1 MPRGS
6 TPGEPVRENRATAL
20 RYLRLHFNV
29 SPARRERSTSAFGSD
44 RGGRVSALREFSIQS
59 RAAVED
65 ARPMMRPAL
74 SLASLVASILVCTAS
89 PAGAQ
94 SRDASSPASGPASN
108 PTSNLEFDSGPKG
121 WQIVLDGVMGGSR
134 PAHRSGEGGTLRFT
148 GELSLENNGGFSQIR
163 TTVAEGTFAGTTG
176 LLLRVKGDGRTYQCD
191 IRSSR
196 LRLMAGGYQSRFE
209 TKAGEWIEVE
219 IPFDQCVA
227 NSFGQRVRNAP
238 ALDPASI
245 ESVGI
250 TLSDKQE
257 GPFAIEVDWIR
268 PMGQATAERS
278 SAGSLASVATK
289 ANLTT
294 LLDLVKAAG
303 LQLPKD
309 AKLTIF
315 APTNEAFAKLPAEQ
329 VEFLTSAKGRPT
341 LQAILKHHVV
351 AQSIESSALLDRRRL
366 RALSGQSLE
375 IDPSALS
382 VDGARLVATD
392 VAFDGGLVHVIDTVM
407 LPELRSIDEIVAQD
421 ERLATL
427 RAAID
432 AAGLGPQ
439 LGAQNSG
446 PWTLLAPSNSAF
458 AAVPADALK
467 KLLAD
472 RPALTSVLAAHVLPT
487 AIRRDEMLAQGS
499 ARTLMGDG
507 TVAFALESG
516 AITVAGARI
525 EVADIEA
532 ANGVIHIIDRV
543 LPARIAA
550 TPATT
555 TTTTTPPPRA
565 ERAAAILEL
574 AIERGVPRFNAGDT
588 SSCAALYELAIASV
602 VFLGEDAIS
611 PIAKADLAKALEQ
624 GSSHQD
630 ASERAWIY
638 RRAMDRELEQMM
650 KSDA

>member
-1 MPRGS
+1 M
-6 TPGEPVRENRATAL
+6 L
-20 RYLRLHFNV
+20 R
-29 SPARRERSTSAFGSD
+29 TTT
-44 RGGRVSALREFSIQS
+44 
-59 RAAVED
+59 
-65 ARPMMRPAL
+65 
-74 SLASLVASILVCTAS
+74 SLASLVATAFTSLLVCTAS
-89 PAGAQ
+89 PAAAQ
-94 SRDASSPASGPASN
+94 SNLD
-108 PTSNLEFDSGPKG
+108 SNLEFDGGIKG
-121 WQIVLDGVMGGSR
+121 WQTVLDGVMGGLS
-134 PAHRSGEGGTLRFT
+134 SGRIAAGESGTLRFT

-163 TTVAEGTFAGTTG
+163 TAVPEGTFAGTKG

-209 TKAGEWIEVE
+209 TKAGEWTEVE

-227 NSFGQRVRNAP
+227 NSFGQRIRNAP
-238 ALDPASI
+238 PLDPASI

-250 TLSDKQE
+250 TLSDKKE

-268 PMGQATAERS
+268 PMGAAAAERS

-303 LQLPKD
+303 IEFPKD

-315 APTNEAFAKLPAEQ
+315 APTNDAFAKLPPEQ
-329 VEFLTSAKGRPT
+329 VEFLTSAKGKST

-351 AQSIESSALLDRRRL
+351 AQSLESSALLDRRRL
-366 RALSGQSLE
+366 TALSGQSLE
-375 IDPSALS
+375 IDPATLA

-392 VAFDGGLVHVIDTVM
+392 VAFDGGLVHVIDGVM
-407 LPELRSIDEIVAQD
+407 LPELRSIEEIVAQD
-421 ERLATL
+421 ERFSTL

-439 LGAQNSG
+439 LGAQNPG
-446 PWTLLAPSNSAF
+446 PWTLLAPSNKAF
-458 AAVPADALK
+458 AAIPADALQA
-467 KLLAD
+467 LLQD
-472 RPALTSVLAAHVLPT
+472 RPALTAVLAAHVLPT

-499 ARTLMGDG
+499 ARTLLGDG
-507 TVAFALESG
+507 TVAFALEAG

-532 ANGVIHIIDRV
+532 ANGIIHVIDRV
-543 LPARIAA
+543 LPAHSSA
-550 TPATT
+550 PATASAASAS
-555 TTTTTPPPRA
+555 PLRA
-565 ERAAAILEL
+565 QRAAAILEL

-602 VFLGEDAIS
+602 VLLGDDAIS
-611 PIAKADLAKALEQ
+611 PDANADLATALEQ
-624 GSSHQD
+624 GAANQD

-638 RRAMDRELEQMM
+638 RRAMDRALERMS
-650 KSDA
+650 KPDA

>member
-1 MPRGS
+1 M
-6 TPGEPVRENRATAL
+6 L
-20 RYLRLHFNV
+20 RFN
-29 SPARRERSTSAFGSD
+29 F
-44 RGGRVSALREFSIQS
+44 
-59 RAAVED
+59 
-65 ARPMMRPAL
+65 
-74 SLASLVASILVCTAS
+74 SLVSLLATVLVCTAS
-89 PAGAQ
+89 PAAAQ
-94 SRDASSPASGPASN
+94 SKPDSKPESKAESKATA
-108 PTSNLEFDSGPKG
+108 NLEFDSGVKG
-121 WQIVLDGVMGGSR
+121 WQTVLDGVMGG
-134 PAHRSGEGGTLRFT
+134 RSTGRIAAGEGGTLRFT

-163 TTVAEGTFAGTTG
+163 TAVPEGTYAGTTG
-176 LLLRVKGDGRTYQCD
+176 LIMRVKGDGRSYQCD

-196 LRLMAGGYQSRFE
+196 LRLMAGGYQSVFK
-209 TKAGEWIEVE
+209 TKVGEWTEVE

-227 NSFGQRVRNAP
+227 NSFGQRMRNAP

-250 TLSDKQE
+250 TLADKQE

-268 PMGQATAERS
+268 PIGAARAEQASTN
-278 SAGSLASVATK
+278 SLAAVATK

-294 LLDLVKAAG
+294 LLSLVKAAE
-303 LQLPKD
+303 LELPKD

-315 APTNEAFAKLPAEQ
+315 APTNEAFAKLPREQ
-329 VEFLTSAKGRPT
+329 VEFLTSAKGKPA

-351 AQSIESSALLDRRRL
+351 AQSLESSALLDRRRL
-366 RALSGQSLE
+366 KALSGQSLE
-375 IDPSALS
+375 VDPAALT

-392 VAFDGGLVHVIDTVM
+392 VAFDGGLVHVIDSVM
-407 LPELRSIDEIVAQD
+407 VPELRSIEEIVAQD
-421 ERLATL
+421 ERFATL
-427 RAAID
+427 RAAIG

-439 LGAQNSG
+439 LGAENSG
-446 PWTLLAPSNSAF
+446 PWTVLAPSNDAF
-458 AAVPADALK
+458 AKIPADALK
-467 KLLAD
+467 ALLAD
-472 RPALTSVLAAHVLPT
+472 RPALTAVLAAHVLPT

-516 AITVAGARI
+516 AITVEGARI

-543 LPARIAA
+543 LPARSAA
-550 TPATT
+550 TAAAPAA
-555 TTTTTPPPRA
+555 PASPQRA
-565 ERAAAILEL
+565 QRAAAVLEL

-602 VFLGEDAIS
+602 VLLGEGAVSADAM
-611 PIAKADLAKALEQ
+611 AELAKALEQ
-624 GSSHQD
+624 GASHED

-638 RRAMDRELEQMM
+638 RRAMDRVLERVM

>member
-1 MPRGS
+1 MAQ
-6 TPGEPVRENRATAL
+6 TN
-20 RYLRLHFNV
+20 
-29 SPARRERSTSAFGSD
+29 PAPTSA
-44 RGGRVSALREFSIQS
+44 
-59 RAAVED
+59 
-65 ARPMMRPAL
+65 
-74 SLASLVASILVCTAS
+74 
-89 PAGAQ
+89 
-94 SRDASSPASGPASN
+94 
-108 PTSNLEFDSGPKG
+108 SNLEFDSGTKG
-121 WQIVLDGVMGGSR
+121 WQTVLDGVMGGLSSGR
-134 PAHRSGEGGTLRFT
+134 IAAGEGGTLRFT

-163 TTVAEGTFAGTTG
+163 TAVPEGTFAGTKG

-209 TKAGEWIEVE
+209 TKAGEWTEVE

-227 NSFGQRVRNAP
+227 NSFGQRIRNAP
-238 ALDPASI
+238 PLDPASI

-250 TLSDKQE
+250 TLSDKKE

-268 PMGQATAERS
+268 PMGAAATERS
-278 SAGSLASVATK
+278 SPNSLASVATK

-303 LQLPKD
+303 IELPKD

-315 APTNEAFAKLPAEQ
+315 APTNDAFAKLPREQ
-329 VEFLTSAKGRPT
+329 VEFLTSVKGKST

-351 AQSIESSALLDRRRL
+351 AQSLESSALLDRRRL
-366 RALSGQSLE
+366 TALSGQSLE
-375 IDPSALS
+375 IDPATLA

-392 VAFDGGLVHVIDTVM
+392 VAFDGGLVHVIDGVM
-407 LPELRSIDEIVAQD
+407 LPELRSIEEIVAQD
-421 ERLATL
+421 ERFSTL

-439 LGAQNSG
+439 LGAQNPG
-446 PWTLLAPSNSAF
+446 PWTLLAPSNKAF
-458 AAVPADALK
+458 AAIPADALQA
-467 KLLAD
+467 LLQD
-472 RPALTSVLAAHVLPT
+472 RPALTAVLAAHVLPT

-499 ARTLMGDG
+499 ARTLLGEG

-532 ANGVIHIIDRV
+532 ANGIIHVIDRV
-543 LPARIAA
+543 LPAHSSA
-550 TPATT
+550 PATASAASAS
-555 TTTTTPPPRA
+555 PLRA
-565 ERAAAILEL
+565 QRAAAILEL

-602 VFLGEDAIS
+602 VLLGDDAIS
-611 PIAKADLAKALEQ
+611 PDANADLATALEQ
-624 GSSHQD
+624 GAANQD

-638 RRAMDRELEQMM
+638 RRAMDRALERMM
-650 KSDA
+650 KPDA

>member
-1 MPRGS
+1 M
-6 TPGEPVRENRATAL
+6 L
-20 RYLRLHFNV
+20 R
-29 SPARRERSTSAFGSD
+29 TTT
-44 RGGRVSALREFSIQS
+44 
-59 RAAVED
+59 
-65 ARPMMRPAL
+65 
-74 SLASLVASILVCTAS
+74 SLASLVATAFTSLLVCTAS
-89 PAGAQ
+89 PAAAQ
-94 SRDASSPASGPASN
+94 SNLD
-108 PTSNLEFDSGPKG
+108 SNLEFDGGIKG
-121 WQIVLDGVMGGSR
+121 WQTVLDGVMGGLS
-134 PAHRSGEGGTLRFT
+134 SGRIAAGESGTLRFT

-163 TTVAEGTFAGTTG
+163 TAVPEGTFAGTKG

-209 TKAGEWIEVE
+209 TKAGEWTEVE

-227 NSFGQRVRNAP
+227 NSFGQRIRNAP
-238 ALDPASI
+238 PLDPASI

-250 TLSDKQE
+250 TLSDKKE

-268 PMGQATAERS
+268 PMGAAAAERS

-303 LQLPKD
+303 IEFPKD

-315 APTNEAFAKLPAEQ
+315 APTNDAFAKLPPEQ
-329 VEFLTSAKGRPT
+329 VEFLTSAKGKST

-351 AQSIESSALLDRRRL
+351 AQSLESSALLDRRRL
-366 RALSGQSLE
+366 TALSGQSLE
-375 IDPSALS
+375 IDPATLA

-392 VAFDGGLVHVIDTVM
+392 VAFDGGLVHVIDGVM
-407 LPELRSIDEIVAQD
+407 LPELRSIEEIVAQD
-421 ERLATL
+421 ERFSTL

-439 LGAQNSG
+439 LGAQNPG
-446 PWTLLAPSNSAF
+446 PWTLLAPSNKAF
-458 AAVPADALK
+458 AAIPADALQA
-467 KLLAD
+467 LLQD
-472 RPALTSVLAAHVLPT
+472 RPALTAVLAAHVLPT

-499 ARTLMGDG
+499 ARTLLGDG
-507 TVAFALESG
+507 TVAFALEAG

-532 ANGVIHIIDRV
+532 ANGIIHVIDRV
-543 LPARIAA
+543 LPAHSSA
-550 TPATT
+550 PATAST
-555 TTTTTPPPRA
+555 ASASPLRA
-565 ERAAAILEL
+565 QRAAAILEL

-602 VFLGEDAIS
+602 VLLGDDAIS
-611 PIAKADLAKALEQ
+611 PDANADLATALEQ
-624 GSSHQD
+624 GAANQD

-638 RRAMDRELEQMM
+638 RRAMDRALERMS
-650 KSDA
+650 KPDA